1 MVSTYYKISLKSQG
15 NNSLNSFFFSV
26 CKQITMSEIEIYLIK
41 GAKSSSA
48 EMEIVWPSSWSYVN
62 KQWKTKGNHS
72 VKWWFVEK
80 NPRVFE
86 RLLFSENSLKKLV
99 RKSKITGTPAE
110 NVDIYSVL
118 HRSVSDP
125 FLPTN
130 LVRMSELR
138 RYSKQTLSNIGSKS
152 DEVRHSNVIL
162 T

>member
-1 MVSTYYKISLKSQG
+1 MWNRHRIMVSTVTKLVLNYKEITQLT
-15 NNSLNSFFFSV
+15 LFFSV
-26 CKQITMSEIEIYLIK
+26 YKQITMSEIEIYLIK

-48 EMEIVWPSSWSYVN
+48 EMEIVWPSSWSYNN

-86 RLLFSENSLKKLV
+86 RLLFSSNSLKKLV

-110 NVDIYSVL
+110 NVDMYSVL

-130 LVRMSELR
+130 LVRMSSYEDTPN
-138 RYSKQTLSNIGSKS
+138 K
-152 DEVRHSNVIL
+152 H
-162 T
+162 